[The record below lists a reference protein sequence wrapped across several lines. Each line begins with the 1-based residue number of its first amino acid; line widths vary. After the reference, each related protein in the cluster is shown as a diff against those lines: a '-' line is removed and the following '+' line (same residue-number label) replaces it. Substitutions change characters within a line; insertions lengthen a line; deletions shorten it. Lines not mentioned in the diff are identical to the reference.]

1 MATYEIILEKFITIK
16 SQTSINVNTVFKE
29 DEIVDF
35 FGDQLGE
42 LIEHAD
48 KQNKWEVIDEEEIIQ
63 DRKIKFIK
71 LCQYQQED
79 QNSYCIFNNQEE
91 LDTYRSFT
99 DDFESKLLESK
110 ENEIK
115 ELKKEIAELR
125 K

>member
-1 MATYEIILEKFITIK
+1 MATYEIIMEKYITTK
-16 SQTSINVNTVFKE
+16 SQTSIYVNTVFKE

-42 LIEHAD
+42 LIEHTD

-115 ELKKEIAELR
+115 ELKKEIAKLR